1 MTDTPEQP
9 MTGIPEQPMTDTPEI
24 GKEYLQPDE
33 QRNIADMIATIL
45 HHLKKTYPPGKSL
58 RQFHPKMHGFL
69 AADIKV
75 DPNLPANMRHGF
87 LQPGKT
93 YNAWIRF
100 SNANTRVSDDH
111 KADLRGM
118 AIKILDVPGAM
129 LEPDERMPQ
138 SQDILLVSYPT
149 LKSPDVASFKKNIR
163 AICGG
168 FGSMLWFGLNPMNW
182 PALVRTLQSMKKT
195 ENLFSLQYFSVSP
208 SRLGTPDQAVK
219 YSAIPIT
226 PPTISGHPP
235 QSPDY
240 PPKNPDYPP
249 KSPDYLRDNMQQELN
264 SHPFIFHFL
273 VQFQEDAV
281 TMPIEN
287 PCVEWKSPWHK
298 VAEITIPVQRFN
310 TAERNQAGEQAS
322 FSPWHSLPE
331 HRPLGG
337 ISRARRKIYAAIS
350 AFRLQNNHS
359 L

>member
-1 MTDTPEQP
+1 MTD
-9 MTGIPEQPMTDTPEI
+9 IPEI

-33 QRNIADMIATIL
+33 EQDIADMIATIL
-45 HHLKKTYPPGKSL
+45 QHLKKTYPPGRSL

-69 AADIKV
+69 TAEFKV
-75 DPNLPANMRHGF
+75 DADLPANMRHGF

-100 SNANTRVSDDH
+100 SNANSRVSDDH
-111 KADLRGM
+111 AADLRGM
-118 AIKILDVPGAM
+118 AIKLLNLPGEM
-129 LEPDERMPQ
+129 LEPDDRMPQ
-138 SQDILLVSYPT
+138 AQDILLVSYPK
-149 LKSPDVASFKKNIR
+149 LMSPDIAGFKKNIR

-182 PALVRTLQSMKKT
+182 PALVRTLRSMKKT

-219 YSAIPIT
+219 YSAMPLSR
-226 PPTISGHPP
+226 PMMFGH
-235 QSPDY
+235 D
-240 PPKNPDYPP
+240 K

-264 SHPFIFHFL
+264 LHPFIFHFL

-281 TMPIEN
+281 SMPIEN
-287 PCVEWKSPWHK
+287 PCVEWKSKWHK
-298 VAEITIPVQRFN
+298 VAEIKIPEQMFN
-310 TAERNQAGEQAS
+310 TAERNQAGEQAR

-350 AFRLQNNHS
+350 AFRSQNNQN

>member
-1 MTDTPEQP
+1 MTGIHFQP
-9 MTGIPEQPMTDTPEI
+9 MTGVPEI
-24 GKEYLQPDE
+24 GMEYPQPGEE
-33 QRNIADMIATIL
+33 QDLEDMIRTIL
-45 HHLKKTYPPGKSL
+45 QHLKKTYPPGRSL

-69 AADIKV
+69 AAVFKV
-75 DPNLPANMRHGF
+75 DANLPINMRHGF
-87 LQPGKT
+87 LKPGKT

-100 SNANTRVSDDH
+100 SNANTRVTDDH

-118 AIKILDVPGAM
+118 AIKLLDVPGEM

-138 SQDILLVSYPT
+138 TQDILLVSYPT
-149 LKSPDVASFKKNIR
+149 LMSPDVASFKKNIR

-182 PALVRTLQSMKKT
+182 PALIRTLRSMKKT
-195 ENLFSLQYFSVSP
+195 ENLFSLQYWSVSP

-226 PPTISGHPP
+226 RPTMFGH
-235 QSPDY
+235 DM
-240 PPKNPDYPP
+240 KN
-249 KSPDYLRDNMQQELN
+249 PDYLRDNMQQELN
-264 SHPFIFHFL
+264 THSFIFYFL

-281 TMPIEN
+281 AMPIEN
-287 PCVEWKSPWHK
+287 PCVEWKSKWYK
-298 VAEITIPVQRFN
+298 IAEIEIPKQIFD
-310 TAERNQAGEQAS
+310 TAERNQAGEQAG
-322 FSPWHSLPE
+322 FSPWHCLPE

-350 AFRLQNNHS
+350 TFRLQNNQN

>member
-1 MTDTPEQP
+1 MTA
-9 MTGIPEQPMTDTPEI
+9 IPEI
-24 GKEYLQPDE
+24 GKEYPQPGEE
-33 QRNIADMIATIL
+33 QDIEDMIRTIL
-45 HHLKKTYPPGKSL
+45 QHLEKTYPPGRSL

-69 AADIKV
+69 AAEFIV
-75 DPNLPANMRHGF
+75 DANLPANMRHGF

-100 SNANTRVSDDH
+100 SNANTRVTDDH

-118 AIKILDVPGAM
+118 AIKLLNVPGEM
-129 LEPDERMPQ
+129 LVPDERMPQ
-138 SQDILLVSYPT
+138 AQDILLVSYPT
-149 LKSPDVASFKKNIR
+149 LMSPDIASFKKNIR

-182 PALVRTLQSMKKT
+182 PALVRTLRSMKKT
-195 ENLFSLQYFSVSP
+195 ENLFSLRYWSVSP

-219 YSAIPIT
+219 YSAIPVT
-226 PPTISGHPP
+226 PPAIFGN
-235 QSPDY
+235 DM
-240 PPKNPDYPP
+240 KNPDF
-249 KSPDYLRDNMQQELN
+249 LRDNMQRELDL
-264 SHPFIFHFL
+264 HPFIFDFL

-281 TMPIEN
+281 SMPIEN
-287 PCVEWKSPWHK
+287 PCVEWRSKWYK
-298 VAEITIPVQRFN
+298 IAEIKIPGQLFN

-350 AFRLQNNHS
+350 AFRLLNIQN

>member
-1 MTDTPEQP
+1 MTE
-9 MTGIPEQPMTDTPEI
+9 TPEI
-24 GKEYLQPDE
+24 GREYVQPGEE
-33 QRNIADMIATIL
+33 QDIEAMIATIL
-45 HHLKKTYPPGKSL
+45 RHLQKTYPPGGSL

-69 AADIKV
+69 TAEFLV
-75 DPNLPANMRHGF
+75 DANLPVRMRQGF

-93 YNAWIRF
+93 YKAWVRF

-118 AIKILDVPGAM
+118 AIKLLDVPGEM
-129 LEPDERMPQ
+129 LEPDEGMPQ

-149 LKSPDVASFKKNIR
+149 LMSPDVASFRKNIR

-182 PALVRTLQSMKKT
+182 PALIRTLQSMKKT
-195 ENLFSLQYFSVSP
+195 DHLFSLRYWSVSP

-219 YSAIPIT
+219 YSVV
-226 PPTISGHPP
+226 PTTAPTVAGGDSSRFAVAG
-235 QSPDY
+235 QAS
-240 PPKNPDYPP
+240 
-249 KSPDYLRDNMQQELN
+249 SLSVVARRGSLGPDYLRDKMQREL
-264 SHPFIFHFL
+264 SRRAFVFDFR

-281 TMPIEN
+281 SMPIEN

-298 VAEITIPVQRFN
+298 VAQIILPMQVFT
-310 TAERNQAGEQAS
+310 TAERVQAGEQAS

-337 ISRARRKIYAAIS
+337 ISRARRKVYAAIS
-350 AFRLQNNHS
+350 AFRRANNQNV
-359 L
+359 